1 MNDRRFFRKLPTVL
15 IIVAVITPSL
25 KAERPTFTH
34 DVVYGHKDGL
44 AMTFDVITPK
54 KQNGIGVLFM
64 VSGGWYSRWFPAELA
79 IRDGARLKNGFE
91 RLTMRGFTVFL
102 IRHGSAP
109 RYKVPDAVA
118 DVRRAVRYIR
128 LNAKKYGI
136 DPDRLGAMGSSAG
149 GHLSLMLGTTADKGQ
164 PKAIDPVKQMGNRV
178 AAVVAYFPPT
188 DLRDIVGPSKP
199 FPALD
204 FDPKLAESVSPLLHV
219 SEDDAPSLMIHGDKD
234 RLVKLSHS
242 ENIKQ
247 AFDEK
252 KVENNLIVIEGAG
265 HGFRGDHEQQAIKA
279 MVDWFE
285 KHLLNTDANKKDT
298 KLQKTDTKKDDAKE
312 SK

>member
-1 MNDRRFFRKLPTVL
+1 MKIRQKVIQILTSLVV
-15 IIVAVITPSL
+15 VAAFVHAVH
-25 KAERPTFTH
+25 AERPTFTH

-64 VSGGWYSRWFPAELA
+64 VSGGWYSRWFPAEFL
-79 IRDGARLKNGFE
+79 IRENANLKNGFE

-109 RYKVPDAVA
+109 RYKVPDAVT
-118 DVRRAVRYIR
+118 DVRRAVRFIK
-128 LNAKKYGI
+128 LNAKKYGV
-136 DPDRLGAMGSSAG
+136 DPDRLGVMGSSAG
-149 GHLSLMLGTTADKGQ
+149 GHLSLMLGTTPGKAK
-164 PKAIDPVKQMGNRV
+164 PKALDPVNRV
-178 AAVVAYFPPT
+178 DNRIAAVVAYFPPT
-188 DLRDIVGPSKP
+188 DLRSIVGPSIP

-204 FDPKLAESVSPLLHV
+204 FDPKLADSVSPLLHA
-219 SEDDAPSLMIHGDKD
+219 SEDDAPSLLIHGDKD
-234 RLVKLSHS
+234 KLVKLSHS
-242 ENIKQ
+242 ENMKK

-252 KVENNLIVIEGAG
+252 NVVNNLIVIEGAG

-285 KHLLNTDANKKDT
+285 KHLLKQDNDADQQNAKPKQT
-298 KLQKTDTKKDDAKE
+298 KEKSTE
-312 SK
+312 SE